1 VRPRP
6 RFGAVALAAAALAL
20 IGAGAAAASNG
31 GLTPPEGRSPNGDR
45 IIDTYWFIL
54 GFTAFIF
61 LLVEVAL
68 ILFVVR
74 YRRRGRPAHQE
85 GPQIR
90 GNTRL
95 EYAWTIAPVLILAAI
110 AAFVFY
116 KLPGIKNTPAASAQG
131 SRIDVTVEAHRY
143 YWEYKYANG
152 VVAVDSL
159 RAPVGVPV
167 ALTLVVPKDD
177 VIHSWWI
184 PAFGGKTDVIPGR
197 TNHTWFQA
205 EQTGTYRGQCA
216 EFCGIQHAAMLA
228 SVQVLPVDKFQ
239 AWLATEKKAQAHGG
253 GQLGAETWAGACAK
267 CHGQL
272 AQGLVG
278 PDLRGNSLLADRK
291 GLETLIREGRGQMP
305 PVAEGWSEQ
314 QVTALFRYV
323 KRTFAKASSGG

>member
-1 VRPRP
+1 V
-6 RFGAVALAAAALAL
+6 VALAVAATALVA
-20 IGAGAAAASNG
+20 AGAAAASNG
-31 GLTPPEGRSPNGDR
+31 GLTPVDGRSPNADR
-45 IIDTYWFIL
+45 ITDTFWFVV
-54 GFTAFIF
+54 GFTGFIF
-61 LLVEVAL
+61 LLVEVSL
-68 ILFVVR
+68 ILFIAR

-110 AAFVFY
+110 GAFVFY
-116 KLPGIKNTPAASAQG
+116 KLPGIKNVPAASAQG
-131 SRIDVTVEAHRY
+131 NRLEVTVEAHRY
-143 YWEYKYANG
+143 YWQYRYSNG

-167 ALTLVVPKDD
+167 SLTLVAPKND

-205 EQTGTYRGQCA
+205 ERTGTYRGQCA

-228 SVQVLPVDKFQ
+228 SVQVLPADEFR
-239 AWLATEKKAQAHGG
+239 AWLASEQKLQAKSRGP
-253 GQLGAETWAGACAK
+253 LGAETWAGACAK
-267 CHGQL
+267 CHGQQ

-278 PDLRGNSLLADRK
+278 PDLRGNSVLADRQA
-291 GLETLIREGRGQMP
+291 LETLIRNGRGQMP
-305 PVAEGWSEQ
+305 PVAQTWGDD
-314 QVTALFRYV
+314 QVTALYRYV
-323 KRTFAKASSGG
+323 KSTFSKASSGG